1 MARLLSKTFR
11 SAKPHHTETPNKL
24 SPPSSSRSS
33 PSSWSVY
40 LIISTNKP
48 IKTYVGVTTDFSRRL
63 KQHNGDLK
71 GGAKASRAGRPWI
84 CACIIQGFKDH
95 SDACELEAKWK
106 ISSRKLSRKR
116 RIGDM
121 NEAEN
126 EGSLILLQHRQ
137 AALDK
142 IRVWFNLLVVLDS
155 SSWCPHHLKQ
165 KYDQTFEK
173 KTDRFWEYDKES
185 NNWIEVDLPFDLVS
199 CVNGTCTKVSSIDQT
214 PKKKEECFER
224 KHVDLEQGENSK
236 SMSSSRAE
244 LEDDSNVVLGIRK
257 RISLTRMS
265 ETSIWVTGESGSVY
279 ERFWNGVLWV
289 IAPHDLP
296 VSAGPAV
303 SVLLINQTILALS
316 EAGNLYQL
324 HLSESSQ
331 LVWTEFST
339 TYQQSTHSWEA
350 DSTSTPFQ
358 IKNGVVSYDGGRA
371 YFHTMNGSL
380 VELSEIESQ
389 RWIYHGHPP
398 GGDVAAI
405 ADAAS
410 IRPDVVFVISSTGKL
425 YEFDG
430 SSNPSWKKHL
440 DSKGSTEETLLAP
453 SKGSILYDFYG
464 AQSVS
469 VFLLAK
475 TGKLVERRLY
485 QRKWRWFIHGGP
497 KEHHLTSIAAIGQDV
512 STDKIFSL
520 FFATANGSVYE
531 YRLPKKPGV
540 AQDKQ
545 VTETWVNHV
554 HPLHAKVARGI
565 PGLQLQLGRILF
577 SLDDGRLSELH
588 LSGIGGEN
596 SGPTQIIS
604 GRRKAAVKYE
614 WSILDVPETEG
625 WNAEYCMEE
634 RGPSNCINGMRDEA
648 NGFGSTRPNR
658 RKGVQTHN
666 SYLAPSTLHS
676 STDKLWDQNKFLTTG
691 INNNFRMRVMQE
703 GRSYFFI
710 TDNGSI
716 FEHLY
721 AENLWL
727 WLRHEHT
734 TMMKG
739 LLGNYNGSLF
749 VVDTHGNLLIRERN
763 ENELTWINGTALRKG
778 RQVVGGPPWDRIPGK
793 VRKVTAEDALF
804 FVSKNGRLVQ
814 FTVALRKFKWKDCR
828 KLPNTKIAYI
838 VDQEM
843 FRDNI
848 VFAVGRNG
856 RLYQYNKVTELWHEH
871 LQSPHLILSTL
882 PGTAMRESSRTL
894 AGSIFMVA
902 EDGGLVEYQWRTL
915 EGWNWIEHG
924 TPYKGITFLSAPGPS
939 LEYNRLFLVGSD
951 GKVYL
956 RYMDQRTWKWKSYG
970 FPSVENMMLDNQK
983 NTGKQDDSDEICI
996 GEDTTDNNFAQCF
1009 NDQNRNCDSKVAPIR
1024 PIPFSEDSLIF
1035 ELRDGRVDV
1044 LFDGNSSG
1052 ILSYDTNTRRLETI
1066 FTLGSDRLIYSPQYA
1081 FYVSSVNLTPLDA
1094 YNHLIDQ

>member
-1 MARLLSKTFR
+1 MVEFHLNLFM
-11 SAKPHHTETPNKL
+11 L
-24 SPPSSSRSS
+24 VVI
-33 PSSWSVY
+33 W
-40 LIISTNKP
+40 
-48 IKTYVGVTTDFSRRL
+48 FS
-63 KQHNGDLK
+63 
-71 GGAKASRAGRPWI
+71 
-84 CACIIQGFKDH
+84 
-95 SDACELEAKWK
+95 
-106 ISSRKLSRKR
+106 
-116 RIGDM
+116 
-121 NEAEN
+121 
-126 EGSLILLQHRQ
+126 
-137 AALDK
+137 
-142 IRVWFNLLVVLDS
+142 LLVVLDS
-155 SSWCPHHLKQ
+155 SSCCPHHLNQ
-165 KYDQTFEK
+165 KISQTFEK

-185 NNWIEVDLPFDLVS
+185 NRWIEVDLPFDLVS
-199 CVNGTCTKVSSIDQT
+199 CVNGICTKVSLIDQT
-214 PKKKEECFER
+214 PKKKEECFEQQN
-224 KHVDLEQGENSK
+224 VVLEQGENSK
-236 SMSSSRAE
+236 SKSGNRAE
-244 LEDDSNVVLGIRK
+244 LEDDSNVNLDIRK
-257 RISLTRMS
+257 RISLTKMS
-265 ETSIWVTGESGSVY
+265 EASIWVTGESGSIY

-303 SVLLINQTILALS
+303 SVFLINQTILALS

-324 HLSESSQ
+324 YLSETSQ

-339 TYQQSTHSWEA
+339 TYQMSTHSREA

-358 IKNGVVSYDGGRA
+358 IKNGVVSYDGGVA
-371 YFHTMNGSL
+371 FFHTMNGSL
-380 VELSEIESQ
+380 VELREIESQ

-410 IRPDVVFVISSTGKL
+410 IRPDVVFIVSSTGKL

-440 DSKGSTEETLLAP
+440 HSKGSIEEILLAP

-464 AQSVS
+464 AHSIS
-469 VFLLAK
+469 LFLLAK

-485 QRKWRWFIHGGP
+485 QRKWRWIIHGGP
-497 KEHHLTSIAAIGQDV
+497 KEHRLTSIAAIEQDV
-512 STDKIFSL
+512 TTDKIFSL
-520 FFATANGSVYE
+520 FFATANGSAFE
-531 YRLPKKPGV
+531 YRLPKK
-540 AQDKQ
+540 
-545 VTETWVNHV
+545 
-554 HPLHAKVARGI
+554 
-565 PGLQLQLGRILF
+565 
-577 SLDDGRLSELH
+577 SDDGRLSELH
-588 LSGIGGEN
+588 LSGIGGEG

-604 GRRKAAVKYE
+604 ARRKTAFKYE
-614 WSILDVPETEG
+614 WSILDAPETEG
-625 WNAEYCMEE
+625 WNTEYCMEE

-648 NGFGSTRPNR
+648 NGFGSKRPNR

-676 STDKLWDQNKFLTTG
+676 STDKLWDQNEFLTNG

-710 TDNGSI
+710 TENGST
-716 FEHLY
+716 FECLY
-721 AENLWL
+721 ADNLWL

-734 TMMKG
+734 SMMKG

-749 VVDTHGNLLIRERN
+749 LVDTHGNLLIRDRN

-778 RQVVGGPPWDRIPGK
+778 RQIVGGPPWDRIPGK
-793 VRKVTAEDALF
+793 ARKVTAEDALF

-828 KLPNTKIAYI
+828 KPPNTKIAYI

-882 PGTAMRESSRTL
+882 PGTAMRQSSQTL

-902 EDGGLVEYQWRTL
+902 QDGGLVEYQWRTL

-924 TPYKGITFLSAPGPS
+924 TPYK
-939 LEYNRLFLVGSD
+939 D

-970 FPSVENMMLDNQK
+970 FPSVKNMIVDNQK
-983 NTGKQDDSDEICI
+983 TTGKQDDSNEICS
-996 GEDTTDNNFAQCF
+996 GEDTTDDNNERNAQCF
-1009 NDQNRNCDSKVAPIR
+1009 NDQNRNCDSKVASIR
-1024 PIPFSEDSLIF
+1024 PIPFSEDALIF
-1035 ELRDGRVDV
+1035 ELRDGRLAELRRADD
-1044 LFDGNSSG
+1044 LQWEWLHIIGTPTSLCFSIHWSM
-1052 ILSYDTNTRRLETI
+1052 IL
-1066 FTLGSDRLIYSPQYA
+1066 
-1081 FYVSSVNLTPLDA
+1081 
-1094 YNHLIDQ
+1094 